1 MGHNAI
7 LLLFALVVLILLF
20 VLMVR
25 FIIGR
30 LEVYSPVFNNTVGQN
45 VFYSLTYLDNYI
57 HDGNEPVTLLGVKT
71 KLDYL
76 ANDPIYKLQLEL
88 VTDYTDHAHAI
99 LFTTRQ
105 GVVVHRALY
114 QKSLFAEPVV
124 QLTVVE

>member
-7 LLLFALVVLILLF
+7 LLLFVFVVLVLLF

-25 FIIGR
+25 FVVGR
-30 LEVYSPVFNNTVGQN
+30 LEAYSTVFNNTIGQN

-57 HDGNEPVTLLGVKT
+57 HDSPDPVTVMGVKT

-76 ANDPIYKLQLEL
+76 TNDPIYRLQMEL
-88 VTDYTDHAHAI
+88 VENHTPLAHAVV
-99 LFTTRQ
+99 FKTRQ

-114 QKSLFAEPVV
+114 QTTLFAK
-124 QLTVVE
+124 